1 MASLK
6 KRGKKFYAQYYLNGE
21 QKRVNLNTTSLQIA
35 REKIRQIESA
45 QFRQDDIPLPTKTP
59 LPEIIE
65 KYLFQFRAR
74 SSERNAQKQI
84 TYFRSMFGPVCES
97 LKIKNPK
104 IARKAVKRPASP
116 KYDLI
121 ELGGLEQLS
130 TERVSEFLANLI
142 ILKGISPKTVNHY
155 RQILLTFINWAM
167 REGGVRFPGGKNPVE
182 AVRRYKEVRSD
193 ISYLKRRDIEE
204 QLDALADNPLL
215 QTMVA
220 TYIFAGLRRE
230 EALWLMPSDFDF
242 TAGHYGAI
250 RIRNKEFDGKRWK
263 PKTHTNRTV
272 PVSSELRRYLD
283 RYLEN
288 VTPGT
293 WFFHTPEGCRWDPDN
308 FSALLRDVNAKK
320 GLAWSCLDFRHTFGS
335 HLASKGESLY
345 KIAKIM
351 GNSPQICEKHYAA
364 LMPECLYDSVEFGD
378 APQQPAPQPPAPPE
392 PSAAEEP
399 PAENRSWLR
408 LVVNNR

>member
-104 IARKAVKRPASP
+104 IARKAVKRPAAQ

-121 ELGGLEQLS
+121 ELGALEQLS
-130 TERVSEFLANLI
+130 AERVSSFLATI
-142 ILKGISPKTVNHY
+142 SKQKGLSPKTVNHY
-155 RQILLTFINWAM
+155 RQTLITFCNWAM
-167 REGGVRFPGGKNPVE
+167 REGGVRFPGGKNPLE
-182 AVRRYKEVRSD
+182 AITRYKEVKSD
-193 ISYLKRRDIEE
+193 ISHLKRKDIAE
-204 QLDALADNPLL
+204 QLDALAGNLLL

-220 TYIFAGLRRE
+220 TYIYSGLRRE

-242 TAGHYGAI
+242 TAGHYGTI

-263 PKTHTNRTV
+263 PKTNINRTV
-272 PVSSELRRYLD
+272 PISSDLRRYLD
-283 RYLEN
+283 KYLEN

-293 WFFHTPEGCRWDPDN
+293 WFFSTPEGCRWDPDN
-308 FSALLRDVNAKK
+308 FSALLRDANKEKNSA
-320 GLAWSCLDFRHTFGS
+320 GPAWTTGTPLVHSSRPMAR
-335 HLASKGESLY
+335 ASSR
-345 KIAKIM
+345 
-351 GNSPQICEKHYAA
+351 SP
-364 LMPECLYDSVEFGD
+364 
-378 APQQPAPQPPAPPE
+378 
-392 PSAAEEP
+392 
-399 PAENRSWLR
+399 N
-408 LVVNNR
+408 